1 MNRSTLARLFVRHPE
16 SSALV
21 AAAVLIAGFS
31 VISGGVW
38 LNAGNL
44 QSVLH
49 VVAVL
54 AVLAIGESFV
64 IATGEID
71 VSIGSTFGVGAFLFL
86 GLAPVLG
93 VVPAVLL
100 AIVLGCAIGAVNGY
114 ISSYLGISSLITT
127 LGTLFIFRGIT
138 YLLTEEGAAFSIS
151 LTDRA
156 EMAAYGWF
164 GSGTVL
170 GFQNSI
176 LWTLALAAAAHAV
189 VFLTPFGNRLLAI
202 GGDRASALARGVQVR
217 FVRLMAFVVSGT
229 CAVLAGVLEANKT
242 GFADA
247 SSGRSM
253 ELEAIATCVV
263 GGCLLAGGR
272 ITIVGVLLGALILSG
287 ISSFLVIMRV
297 TPQLYLMVLAGLV
310 VLALIGDHRLRSW
323 AIRQR

>member
-1 MNRSTLARLFVRHPE
+1 MNRTALARLLVRHPE

-21 AAAVLIAGFS
+21 AAAALIAGFS

-54 AVLAIGESFV
+54 AILAIGESFV

-138 YLLTEEGAAFSIS
+138 YLLTEQGAAFSIS
-151 LTDRA
+151 STDRA

-176 LWTLALAAAAHAV
+176 LWTLALAAVAHGV

-202 GGDRASALARGVQVR
+202 GGDRASALARGVPVR
-217 FVRLMAFVVSGT
+217 FVR
-229 CAVLAGVLEANKT
+229 VLEANKT

-310 VLALIGDHRLRSW
+310 VLALIGDQRLRSW
-323 AIRQR
+323 AMRQR